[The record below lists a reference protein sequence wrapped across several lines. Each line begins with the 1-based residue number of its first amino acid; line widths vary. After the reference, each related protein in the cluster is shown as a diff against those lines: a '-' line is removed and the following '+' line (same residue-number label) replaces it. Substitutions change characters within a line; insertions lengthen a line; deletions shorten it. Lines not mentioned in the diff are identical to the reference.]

1 MKLAKLGLP
10 EHQVMKF
17 VLGIFLMN
25 EGKSNLLKIIFRKY
39 EITFVHFVN
48 HVIPL
53 EFGNK

>member
-1 MKLAKLGLP
+1 
-10 EHQVMKF
+10 
-17 VLGIFLMN
+17 MN
-25 EGKSNLLKIIFRKY
+25 VGKSNLLKIIFKKY